1 MALLVGTDIGGTF
14 TDVVG
19 YDTDRRQILFGKT
32 LTNYRDLVEGVF
44 DGLEQV
50 EIDPRSIS
58 TLKHG
63 TTQIINV
70 LLERKGARTAL
81 ITTQGFRDVLEI
93 GRASRPLPFDL
104 SYRRDPPLIPRNLR
118 FEVAERI
125 DAGGKVLI
133 PLDIDALDILCAGLE
148 REQIEAVAISFL
160 NSYINPAHEMAA
172 AAFVRER
179 LPDAYVTTGVEHSRE
194 WFEYER
200 TSTAVANAYVG
211 PRAARY
217 IGRFEERLRE
227 ERSDTQF
234 LVMASHGG
242 ILSLRRA
249 REQPIALVESGP
261 IGGCIGAGI
270 YAKSLGIERM
280 VGFDMG
286 GTTAKCALIEN
297 GTFDIQSTYYVGGYE
312 RGFPLRT
319 PVLDIVEVGTGG
331 GSIAYRDAQGRLHV
345 GPRSAGSDPGPVCFG
360 RGGQEP
366 TVTDA
371 NLVLGRINSGR
382 FLSGSLHLD
391 PVAAQ
396 AALMANIGV
405 PMGFAATEVDQVAS
419 GLLALANVQMGA
431 AIKEVTVERGKDIRE
446 FALFAFGGGGP
457 LHACDVAR
465 ELGIKHVIVPPEPGN
480 FSALGMLFAPARID
494 EARTVRIDLRDG
506 AQRLHELLAEME
518 AVASAALRRDFDSDA
533 VAFERQAEMRYKGQ
547 RHTIRVP
554 LDATI
559 EETALRTRFL
569 DIYRK
574 RYGRADLE
582 APAELVGVRVTA
594 YADVEGPD
602 LRALHRAPQSVDAS
616 PQSTRDVYF
625 AAAGRRLRTPVY
637 SRYDLPLGFKV
648 DGPAVIEEFGATC
661 VIGPGDTLQVG
672 QLGELQIA
680 VASRQ
685 VVLQ

>member
-19 YDTDRRQILFGKT
+19 YDTDRRQILFGKS
-32 LTNYRDLVEGVF
+32 LTDYGDLVDGVF
-44 DGLEQV
+44 EGLRQV
-50 EIDPRSIS
+50 QIDPRSIA

-70 LLERKGARTAL
+70 LLERKGAHTAL
-81 ITTQGFRDVLEI
+81 ITTEGFRDVLEI

-104 SYRRDPPLIPRNLR
+104 SYRRDAPLIRRDLR

-125 DAGGKVLI
+125 DANGRVLV
-133 PLDIDALDILCAGLE
+133 PLDLDALDRLCTVLE
-148 REQIEAVAISFL
+148 RERIEAIAISFL
-160 NSYINPAHEMAA
+160 NSYVNPAHEVTA

-179 LPDAYVTTGVEHSRE
+179 LPNVYVATGIEHSRE

-217 IGRFEERLRE
+217 IGRFEERLRNE
-227 ERSDTQF
+227 KSDTQF

-261 IGGCIGAGI
+261 IGGCIGAGV

-280 VGFDMG
+280 VAFDMG

-360 RGGQEP
+360 RGGTEP

-371 NLVLGRINSGR
+371 NLVLDRINSGR
-382 FLSGSLHLD
+382 FLSGSLQLD
-391 PVAAQ
+391 LASAK
-396 AALMANIGV
+396 ATLMSNIGF

-446 FALFAFGGGGP
+446 FTLFAFGGGGP

-465 ELGIKHVIVPPEPGN
+465 ELNIRHVIVPPEPGN

-494 EARTVRIDLRDG
+494 ETRTVRIDLQDG
-506 AQRLHELLAEME
+506 VPRLRELIVEME
-518 AVASAALRRDFDSDA
+518 ATASAALRRDFDSDA

-547 RHTIRVP
+547 RHTIRVS
-554 LDATI
+554 LDMTI
-559 EETALRTRFL
+559 DEAAMRARFVET
-569 DIYRK
+569 YRK

-582 APAELVGVRVTA
+582 APAELVGIRVTA
-594 YADVEGPD
+594 YATVDGPD
-602 LRALHRAPQSVDAS
+602 LAALHRAPRAGES
-616 PQSTRDVYF
+616 PAHTVRDVYF

-637 SRYDLPLGFKV
+637 SRYDLPIGFRS

-661 VIGPGDTLQVG
+661 VIGPGDTLEVG
-672 QLGELQIA
+672 ELGELRIA

-685 VVLQ
+685 AVLQ